1 MLWWVIVISTRDV
14 KNMEA
19 VWQVEEEKM
28 QI

>member
-1 MLWWVIVISTRDV
+1 MLWWVIVISTRNV

>member
-1 MLWWVIVISTRDV
+1 MIWWVIVISTRDV